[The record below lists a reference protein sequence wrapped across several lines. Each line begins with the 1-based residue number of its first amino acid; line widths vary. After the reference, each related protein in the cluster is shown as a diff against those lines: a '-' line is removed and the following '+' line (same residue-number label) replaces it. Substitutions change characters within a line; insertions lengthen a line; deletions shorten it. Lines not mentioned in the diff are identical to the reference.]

1 MRKRQRLRQHPT
13 IADMFKTFRHVDA
26 ALHKLA
32 NGWIFAEG
40 ETPVFQFDT
49 GGEWLEI
56 APAIRGW
63 VGAFERLLVRYKDEI
78 DLSSLKELA
87 GALER
92 GDPIPADQA
101 IACQS
106 IVNACKKAYRRMDIY
121 EIHSIAKTAS
131 IAIYMEDQQRSAAA

>member
-26 ALHKLA
+26 ALSKLA
-32 NGWIFAEG
+32 DGWIFAEG

-49 GGEWLEI
+49 RGEWFEI

-63 VGAFERLLVRYKDEI
+63 TGAFERLLTRYKDEI
-78 DLSSLKELA
+78 NLSPLRDLA
-87 GALER
+87 DALER
-92 GDPIPADQA
+92 GETIPTEQA

-106 IVNACKKAYRRMDIY
+106 IVNACKKAYRRMDVHEIY
-121 EIHSIAKTAS
+121 SIAQTAR
-131 IAIYMEDQQRSAAA
+131 IAIYMEYQQRSTAA